1 MQYFKK
7 QAKRTRRQLNKKINN
22 KARPIIKVQAP
33 KAHIHAQL
41 HQPKGLNGPCL
52 LGCHCIVNCEEH
64 FFRNAKSSLSL
75 IVDANMER

>member
-22 KARPIIKVQAP
+22 KARAIIKVQAP

-41 HQPKGLNGPCL
+41 YQPKGMGHVCWDAIALS
-52 LGCHCIVNCEEH
+52 IV
-64 FFRNAKSSLSL
+64 RNISFGMQSHLSP
-75 IVDANMER
+75 